1 MTKHDKDN
9 QHQSSTDG
17 VLPGRRKVL
26 EMMGMT
32 AMALPILGLQ
42 ACGSDDSAAPAA
54 STMDKVEPAMKDIA
68 KDAGEMAESAMDK
81 AEGAMDDAEGA
92 MDEAGDAVE
101 EAMDEAADSAE
112 TMVDE
117 AKEGMES
124 AASESATIASDAMA
138 KLDESSPQAAGLGY
152 KHDGTTV
159 TNARY
164 AAGQQCSNC
173 ALYQGGDSAWG
184 GCPLFAGKQVK
195 ATGWCSAYSAAS

>member
-1 MTKHDKDN
+1 MTKHNKGN
-9 QHQSSTDG
+9 QQQSNAGG

-32 AMALPILGLQ
+32 AVALPILGLQ
-42 ACGSDDSAAPAA
+42 ACGSDDSAGPATSA
-54 STMDKVEPAMKDIA
+54 MDKVEPAMKDMA
-68 KDAGEMAESAMDK
+68 KEAEDMAGSAMDK
-81 AEGAMDDAEGA
+81 AEGAMDDAQGA
-92 MDEAGDAVE
+92 MDEAGDAME

-112 TMVDE
+112 TMVED
-117 AKEGMES
+117 AKDGMDA
-124 AASESATIASDAMA
+124 AASEGATIASDAMA

-152 KHDGTTV
+152 KHDATTV

-164 AAGQQCSNC
+164 AAGQQCANC
-173 ALYQGGDSAWG
+173 VLYQGGDSAWG

>member
-1 MTKHDKDN
+1 MTKHNKGN
-9 QHQSSTDG
+9 QQQSKPDG

-32 AMALPILGLQ
+32 AVALPILGLQ
-42 ACGSDDSAAPAA
+42 ACGSDDGAGSAASA
-54 STMDKVEPAMKDIA
+54 MDKVEPAMKDMA
-68 KDAGEMAESAMDK
+68 KEAEGMAGSAMDK
-81 AEGAMDDAEGA
+81 AEGAMDDAQGT
-92 MDEAGDAVE
+92 MDEAGDAME
-101 EAMDEAADSAE
+101 EAMEEAADSAE
-112 TMVDE
+112 TMVKD
-117 AKEGMES
+117 AKEGMDA
-124 AASESATIASDAMA
+124 AASEGATIASDATA

-152 KHDGTTV
+152 KHDATTV
-159 TNARY
+159 KNARY